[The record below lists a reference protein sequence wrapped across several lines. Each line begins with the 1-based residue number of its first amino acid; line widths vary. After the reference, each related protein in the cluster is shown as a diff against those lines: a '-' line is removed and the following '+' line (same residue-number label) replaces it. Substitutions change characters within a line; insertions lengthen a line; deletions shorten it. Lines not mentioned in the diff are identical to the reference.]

1 MTQDEEFKRI
11 HERLDR
17 HSERLHNL
25 EQNQLDLSQRYDAL
39 ESDVST
45 MSSKFSLY
53 QNEINNALRSMKRW
67 IIVIGSIAAGAFMFM
82 AIKNEKAAQAVV
94 TLGSTLAK
102 LVVV

>member
-1 MTQDEEFKRI
+1 MSQDEEFKRI

-17 HSERLHNL
+17 HSDRLHKL
-25 EQNQLDLSQRYDAL
+25 EGTVSDLDQRYNSL

-45 MSSKFSLY
+45 MSAKFSLY

-67 IIVIGSIAAGAFMFM
+67 VIVIGSIAAGAFLFM

-94 TLGSTLAK
+94 TLGSTMAK
-102 LVVV
+102 LLV